1 MDFPTG
7 FDIWVFSSV
16 LLDRYLCR
24 IWYLCLQGTYRQN
37 HIGYKMIWLRDQVA
51 GFNANCL
58 VLVFISFRCWTRQS
72 SNDLIPLW
80 LYNLH
85 SFCGSSAQK
94 VLRDNSA
101 TSRLFFSSSIYP
113 GRGLPTYHLPLCY
126 CLCMKTLPFNW
137 HLFRWREQP
146 HRFCDFIRKVSTSPS
161 LHFANRSATEICRR
175 LYIHILSEG
184 SPCGKRSIW
193 FMCVRYWGPF

>member
-1 MDFPTG
+1 MFYSIDIYVEYDTSVCKG
-7 FDIWVFSSV
+7 HTDKTTLDTKWFDYETRLLV
-16 LLDRYLCR
+16 LMR
-24 IWYLCLQGTYRQN
+24 I
-37 HIGYKMIWLRDQVA
+37 VS
-51 GFNANCL
+51 

-137 HLFRWREQP
+137 HLFWWREQP